1 MSNGNK
7 PRYQLNED
15 YMRTMATVVLLL
27 VPNAAFAADLM
38 APSDI
43 QTTFFNAHTFTAA
56 TPAGTQYKMTF
67 TSDGKMTREPTAR
80 AGYKN
85 NGTWKLNA
93 NGFCTSWK
101 KAKATCYTVKSNG
114 ENKWSVIQGSNV
126 IATWTK

>member
-1 MSNGNK
+1 
-7 PRYQLNED
+7 
-15 YMRTMATVVLLL
+15 MRTLVTVVLLL
-27 VPNAAFAADLM
+27 APNVAFATDSM

-43 QTTFFNAHTFTAA
+43 QTTFFNAQPFTAA

-67 TSDGKMTREPTAR
+67 TLDGKMTREPTAR

-101 KAKATCYTVKSNG
+101 KAKATCYTVKPNG
-114 ENKWSVIQGSNV
+114 ENKWSVIEGNNV